1 MIEQK
6 LLGTTL
12 VSTAEFKN
20 ESMIRIIPTTVNIK
34 YKKPAGQIVTIQVQ
48 PTVDEKFTASILL
61 DEPGT
66 WNFRWESVSG
76 NTVAEEFSIAVL
88 DTTVK

>member
-1 MIEQK
+1 MIEQI

-12 VSTAEFKN
+12 ISTAEFKN
-20 ESMIRIIPTTVNIK
+20 ESMVRVIPTIVNIK
-34 YKKPAGQIVTIQVQ
+34 YKKSTGQIITVQVQ
-48 PTVDEKFTASILL
+48 PNVDEKFTASILL

-76 NTVAEEFSIAVL
+76 DTVADEFSIIVL
-88 DTTVK
+88 DTNVK